1 MGNRL
6 SKITTRTGDKGTTG
20 LGDGSRISKTDP
32 RVEAIGDVDECN
44 SSIGVVLTCA
54 LSEQVRAML
63 IDIQHSLFDLGGELS
78 IPGWSAIT
86 DAHVA
91 RLEAYTQTLNANL
104 PPLKDFILPGGS
116 VAAAHA
122 HVARTVARR
131 AERSVWTLSESQTVN
146 EPVRIYLNRLSD
158 LLFVLCRAI
167 NKQAHVTDV
176 LWDRNHNKSSV

>member
-6 SKITTRTGDKGTTG
+6 TKITTRTGDAGTTG
-20 LGDGSRISKTDP
+20 LGDGTRVAKTDA
-32 RVEAIGDVDECN
+32 RIQAIGDVDECN
-44 SSIGVVLTCA
+44 STIGVLLTCPLEA
-54 LSEQVRAML
+54 GVREML

-78 IPGWSAIT
+78 IPGYHAIT

-91 RLEAYTQTLNANL
+91 RLEQYTQALNADL

-122 HVARTVARR
+122 HVARTVSRR
-131 AERSVWTLSESQTVN
+131 AERSVWMLSDSQAVN

-158 LLFVLCRAI
+158 LLFVMCRAI
-167 NKQAHVTDV
+167 NKSAGVADV
-176 LWDRNHNKSSV
+176 LWDKARAKKVD